1 MQKSKAKSVE
11 RSRRNQKPK
20 IVMKQ
25 EHRFVADLYHY
36 LVPFMNT
43 RRPIYVSL
51 DGEAAKRG
59 VCEGLFSDSHVP
71 DLWFYFSR
79 SSEPVLVEAK
89 IMNPDGSITINR
101 GQLCAWRKKG
111 KGKHKPIAWVASNG
125 DLSEFYYWSHAD
137 FLEKLGRCKSGSKY
151 PRIWPPKNGCSFAD
165 VRGLALHI
173 LRNLRP
179 PA

>member
-1 MQKSKAKSVE
+1 MQKSKAKSME
-11 RSRRNQKPK
+11 QSRRNQKPK

-25 EHRFVADLYHY
+25 EHRFVADIYHY
-36 LVPFMNT
+36 LVPFMDT

-51 DGEAAKRG
+51 DGEAAERG
-59 VCEGLFSDSHVP
+59 VRERLFVDRYVP
-71 DLWFYFSR
+71 DLWFFFPG

-89 IMNPDGSITINR
+89 IMNPDGSITINQ

-111 KGKHKPIAWVASNG
+111 KGEHKPIAWVASNE

-137 FLEKLGRCKSGSKY
+137 FLEKLDRYKSRLEY
-151 PRIWPPKNGCSFAD
+151 PRIWPPKNGYSFAD